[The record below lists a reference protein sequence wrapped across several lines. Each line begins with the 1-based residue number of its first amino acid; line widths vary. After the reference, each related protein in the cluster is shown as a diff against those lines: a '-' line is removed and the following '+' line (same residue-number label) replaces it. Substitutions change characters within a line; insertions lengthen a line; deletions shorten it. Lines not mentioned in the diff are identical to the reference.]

1 MTYQLAVLGDPIAH
15 SLSPQIHAQFAAQT
29 GISAQY
35 EKRHVV
41 AEDFDQVVKTFFAEG
56 GKGLNITVP
65 HKQRAFELA
74 SSCSHAAN
82 LARAVNTLLINES
95 GELYGENT
103 DGYGLLR
110 DLQHNLHWQI
120 ENARI
125 LMLGA
130 GGAAAGVIADL
141 LGAEPKSICIANRTV
156 ERAMD
161 IVTRHQDE
169 RLSALSLTEL
179 VGSEAFD
186 LVISANSA
194 GLQESGSGSAEA
206 FLPTSLKHSETC
218 CYDMIY
224 GKATPLLNWAADLPR
239 AQSTGGL
246 GMLVEQAARSF
257 ELWFGV
263 KLDTKP
269 VIKQI
274 SAWLEGQ
281 ANSR

>member
-1 MTYQLAVLGDPIAH
+1 
-15 SLSPQIHAQFAAQT
+15 
-29 GISAQY
+29 
-35 EKRHVV
+35 
-41 AEDFDQVVKTFFAEG
+41 
-56 GKGLNITVP
+56 
-65 HKQRAFELA
+65 
-74 SSCSHAAN
+74 
-82 LARAVNTLLINES
+82 
-95 GELYGENT
+95 
-103 DGYGLLR
+103 
-110 DLQHNLHWQI
+110 
-120 ENARI
+120 
-125 LMLGA
+125 
-130 GGAAAGVIADL
+130 
-141 LGAEPKSICIANRTV
+141 
-156 ERAMD
+156 MD

-186 LVISANSA
+186 LVISASSA

>member
-15 SLSPQIHAQFAAQT
+15 SLSPQIHTQFAAQA

-35 EKRHVV
+35 AKRHVL
-41 AEDFDQVVKTFFAEG
+41 AKDFDQVVKDFFAQG
-56 GKGLNITVP
+56 GKGLNVTVP
-65 HKQRAFELA
+65 HKQRAFALA
-74 SSCSHAAN
+74 TSCSQAAT

-95 GELYGENT
+95 GELHGENT

-125 LMLGA
+125 LVLGA

-141 LGAEPKSICIANRTV
+141 LSAEPKSICIANRTV
-156 ERAMD
+156 ERATD
-161 IVTRHQDE
+161 IVAGHQDQ

-179 VGSEAFD
+179 VGCGAFD
-186 LVISANSA
+186 LVISASSA
-194 GLQESGSGSAEA
+194 GLQESGSDSAQA
-206 FLPTSLKHSETC
+206 YLPASLKHSETC

-224 GKATPLLNWAADLPR
+224 GRPTPLLNWAADLPR

-274 SAWLEGQ
+274 SVWLESQ
-281 ANSR
+281 ANNR